1 MTSSE
6 GLADE
11 PASWPVAESR
21 VLHRDDWVLGLR
33 RDTISAP
40 GKPEEQFSRIVV
52 EDPGA
57 VVVLAVD
64 EQERAVVLR
73 QYRHPAGHRF
83 VELPAGVLDAEGE
96 DPEAAAR
103 RELLEEAG
111 LEADEWRELLTSYP
125 TPGKSAERHVI
136 FLARGLREVEHD
148 FVATHE
154 EAEMSLERV
163 PVADLVDGILAGRL
177 MDGPLVIAVLAYTEL
192 VRRGES

>member
-1 MTSSE
+1 MTSLE
-6 GLADE
+6 ELADE
-11 PASWPVAESR
+11 PVSWPVSESR
-21 VLHRDDWVLGLR
+21 VLHRDEWVLGLR

-57 VVVLAVD
+57 VVILAVD
-64 EQERAVVLR
+64 DEERAVVVR

-83 VELPAGVLDAEGE
+83 VELPAGVLDDDAE
-96 DPEAAAR
+96 DAEAAAR

-111 LEADEWRELLTSYP
+111 IEADEWRTLLTSYP
-125 TPGKSAERHVI
+125 TPGKSAEKHVI

-163 PVADLVDGILAGRL
+163 PVADLVDGVLAGRL
-177 MDGPLVIAVLAYTEL
+177 KDGPLVIAVLAYAEL
-192 VRRGES
+192 TRRGES